1 MSEGDS
7 TKEIQTAPDE
17 GDPINA
23 IQRYIANV
31 GNVFSAVW
39 LRCPIQINN
48 ESNRFVLDSR
58 YRFLF
63 YLGIFFYILLFT
75 YEAFK

>member
-7 TKEIQTAPDE
+7 TKEIQATPDE
-17 GDPINA
+17 GDPINV
-23 IQRYIANV
+23 IQRYISDV
-31 GNVFSAVW
+31 GDVLSAVW
-39 LRCPIQINN
+39 LRCPIQTNN

-58 YRFLF
+58 YRILF